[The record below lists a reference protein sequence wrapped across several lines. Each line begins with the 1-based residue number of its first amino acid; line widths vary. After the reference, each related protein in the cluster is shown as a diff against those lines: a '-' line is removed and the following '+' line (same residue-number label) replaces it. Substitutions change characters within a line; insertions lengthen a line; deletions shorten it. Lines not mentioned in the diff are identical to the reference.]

1 MARYIEVMPE
11 VNDFD
16 VLHEKEEWILVTPQN
31 VCAKC
36 HARFTDSTSLTFH
49 YQREHIPTGYEFIA
63 FVNKWF
69 SLQE

>member
-1 MARYIEVMPE
+1 MERYIEVMVQ
-11 VNDFD
+11 VNDFGF
-16 VLHEKEEWILVTPQN
+16 LHEKEEWILDTPQN

-36 HARFTDSTSLTFH
+36 NAAFRNSMSLTFH

-63 FVNKWF
+63 VVNKWF